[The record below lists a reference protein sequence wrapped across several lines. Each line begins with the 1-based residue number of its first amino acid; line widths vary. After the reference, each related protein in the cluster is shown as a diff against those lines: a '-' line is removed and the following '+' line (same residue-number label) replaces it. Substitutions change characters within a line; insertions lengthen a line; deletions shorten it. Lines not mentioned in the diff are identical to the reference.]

1 MASPETLIAALQP
14 LLPCSMGTLIPHLV
28 DIENEI
34 KKTIDALVFISSA
47 KPGVALAFAL
57 ESAAR
62 EVTVYVATNG
72 DIAPDALERHLLLV
86 SSNLQQF
93 SIAANDDIYATAD

>member
-1 MASPETLIAALQP
+1 MDSPETLIAALQP
-14 LLPCSMGTLIPHLV
+14 LLPCSMGTLIPHPV

-47 KPGVALAFAL
+47 KPGVALALAL

-72 DIAPDALERHLLLV
+72 DIARRPRETPSACFVE
-86 SSNLQQF
+86 SSAVFDRCQ
-93 SIAANDDIYATAD
+93 